1 MNLNEAKQLLKN
13 NGYRLIKESTGNN
26 IDLTVYIYDDGYRP
40 PKDEIEDNDA
50 AKDWI
55 DFLDW
60 EVRGGHCYETKYNI
74 NENNINEI
82 FKRIRNSMK
91 YHYGYSYLNGSVRGV
106 INGKEIYENISACD
120 VIHDLKNIFKQNGI
134 EVEFDED
141 A

>member
-1 MNLNEAKQLLKN
+1 MNLTEAKQLLEKH
-13 NGYRLIKESTGNN
+13 GYIVKEGAGNT

-55 DFLDW
+55 DYLDW

-134 EVEFDED
+134 EVEFDEE